1 MKKRLLILAGG
12 MASRMKKAMAEG
24 ASDLDPNLVAQAN
37 SVTKGMIQVG
47 KNGKTLIDYQL
58 YNAHLAGIEEV
69 MLLLHPTDTVS
80 QEYCEGLM
88 AKDACWGMQIV
99 FARQQIPADREKPAG
114 TADAVYQALMQHA
127 DWQTGRVIVC
137 NSDNLYSVN
146 ALKILWASPE
156 PNALISY
163 HRDSLLYPA
172 ERISAFALIRTD
184 AEGYLLEIIEKPT
197 AEQAS
202 ELMAKIGRL
211 GVSMNVFVFE
221 ASTFLPYLAK
231 TPFHAIRNE
240 KELPTSVVMF
250 GEGEGRGFY
259 TIPLAENVPDLT
271 SKEDILVMKQY
282 LEETYGEF

>member
-12 MASRMKKAMAEG
+12 MASRMKKALAEDN
-24 ASDLDPNLVAQAN
+24 SDLDPKLVAQAN
-37 SVTKGMIQVG
+37 AVTKGMIQVG

-69 MLLLHPTDTVS
+69 MLLLHPTDNVS
-80 QEYCEGLM
+80 QEYCESLL
-88 AKDACWGMQIV
+88 AKDATWGMEIV
-99 FARQQIPADREKPAG
+99 FARQQIPADRDKPAG
-114 TADAVYQALMQHA
+114 TADAVYQALSQHT

-146 ALKILWASPE
+146 ALKTLLASEVPQ
-156 PNALISY
+156 ALISY
-163 HRDSLLYPA
+163 HRDSLLYPE

-197 AEQAS
+197 KEQAD
-202 ELMAKIGRL
+202 ELMAKQGRL

-221 ASTFLPYLAK
+221 ASTFFPYLAK
-231 TPFHAIRNE
+231 TPFHAVRNE

-250 GEGEGRGFY
+250 GEGEGKGFFA
-259 TIPLAENVPDLT
+259 IPLAENVPDLT
-271 SKEDILVMKQY
+271 SKEDILVMQKY
-282 LEETYGEF
+282 LEETYGDF

>member
-12 MASRMKKAMAEG
+12 MASRMKKALSEEN
-24 ASDLDPNLVAQAN
+24 SDLDPKLVEQAN
-37 SVTKGMIQVG
+37 AVTKGMIQVG

-69 MLLLHPTDTVS
+69 MLLLHPTDNVS
-80 QEYCEGLM
+80 QEYCESLM
-88 AKDACWGMQIV
+88 TKDATRGIQIV

-114 TADAVYQALMQHA
+114 TSDAVYQALSQHV

-146 ALKILWASPE
+146 ALKTLWASEVPQ
-156 PNALISY
+156 ALISY
-163 HRDSLLYPA
+163 HRDSLLYPE

-197 AEQAS
+197 KEQAD
-202 ELMAKIGRL
+202 ELMAKQGRL

-231 TPFHAIRNE
+231 TPFHPVRNE

-250 GEGEGRGFY
+250 GEGEGKGFFA
-259 TIPLAENVPDLT
+259 IPLAENVPDLT
-271 SKEDILVMKQY
+271 SKEDILVMQKY
-282 LEETYGEF
+282 LEETYGDF

>member
-1 MKKRLLILAGG
+1 

-24 ASDLDPNLVAQAN
+24 SSDLDPNLVAQAN

-114 TADAVYQALMQHA
+114 TADAVYQALMQHV

-146 ALKILWASPE
+146 ALKTLWASPE

-231 TPFHAIRNE
+231 TPFHAVRNE

>member
-1 MKKRLLILAGG
+1 

-80 QEYCEGLM
+80 QEYCESLM

-114 TADAVYQALMQHA
+114 TADAVYQALMQHV

-137 NSDNLYSVN
+137 NSDNLYTVS
-146 ALKILWASPE
+146 ALKTLWASPE

-184 AEGYLLEIIEKPT
+184 ADGYLLEIIEKPT

-231 TPFHAIRNE
+231 TPFHAVRNE

>member
-1 MKKRLLILAGG
+1 

-80 QEYCEGLM
+80 QEYCESLM

-146 ALKILWASPE
+146 ALKTLWASPE

>member
-1 MKKRLLILAGG
+1 

-24 ASDLDPNLVAQAN
+24 SSDLDPNLVAQAN

-80 QEYCEGLM
+80 QEYCESLM

-146 ALKILWASPE
+146 ALKTLWASPE

-184 AEGYLLEIIEKPT
+184 ADGYLLEIIEKPT
-197 AEQAS
+197 AEQAA

-231 TPFHAIRNE
+231 TPFHPIRNE

-250 GEGEGRGFY
+250 GEGEGRGFF